1 MLYVEDGQKY
11 ESMEDQNTDKDV
23 GECNIVVQCEFV
35 RGVCKQHKLKGSR
48 MVTKTKVWRQK
59 KHGYG
64 WVTVSKVTYT
74 CSYSGMKTSLSDSG
88 LSSLGTS
95 ASPESAIKKVGISSN
110 KIKLL

>member
-1 MLYVEDGQKY
+1 MG
-11 ESMEDQNTDKDV
+11 N
-23 GECNIVVQCEFV
+23 
-35 RGVCKQHKLKGSR
+35 
-48 MVTKTKVWRQK
+48 
-59 KHGYG
+59 GYG
-64 WVTVSKVTYT
+64 RVTVMKVTYT